1 MLRNLFRRNVTD
13 DSHSEV
19 NFDDDFYDQF
29 WRNFRK
35 HLSKEDSSLTPFT
48 KLYDVQKSTRNNNI
62 YTYSGYNFGWF
73 NNRSLWL
80 LGWTDVT
87 NDRISAK
94 LRLKNVEE
102 MSSLF
107 EQLKEDQESIHTHF
121 GGNLEW
127 DDPPQY
133 SVGVYRSSVE
143 FGNTSNH
150 EELFEWLH
158 ENLEKLER
166 VFMWKLASYFVDGY
180 TQ

>member
-19 NFDDDFYDQF
+19 NFDKNFYDQF
-29 WRNFRK
+29 WSNFRNYLTQK
-35 HLSKEDSSLTPFT
+35 RSMLSPVE
-48 KLYDVQKSTRNNNI
+48 KLYNLSDNGK

-73 NNRSLWL
+73 NDRSLWL

-133 SVGVYRSSVE
+133 SVGVYKNSVE

>member
-19 NFDDDFYDQF
+19 NFDKNFYDQF
-29 WRNFRK
+29 WSNFRNYLTQK
-35 HLSKEDSSLTPFT
+35 RSMLSPVE
-48 KLYDVQKSTRNNNI
+48 KLYNLSDNGK

-73 NNRSLWL
+73 NDRSLWL

-107 EQLKEDQESIHTHF
+107 EK
-121 GGNLEW
+121 
-127 DDPPQY
+127 
-133 SVGVYRSSVE
+133 
-143 FGNTSNH
+143 
-150 EELFEWLH
+150 FERRPRIYPYPFRW
-158 ENLEKLER
+158 
-166 VFMWKLASYFVDGY
+166 
-180 TQ
+180 